1 MADPREVL
9 EQAQTVVVVG
19 ASSDP
24 EKPAHYVP
32 AFLKK
37 RGFRVI
43 PVNPTLDS
51 LLGERAYASLED
63 VPGPIDVVDVFRPA
77 SEAPEIARQ
86 AAAVGAGA
94 LWLQQGIRSA
104 EARAIAEASGMAYVE
119 DRCMRLESK
128 LHRIRKR

>member
-9 EQAQTVVVVG
+9 EQAQTVAVVG

-51 LLGERAYASLED
+51 MLGERAYASLED

>member
-9 EQAQTVVVVG
+9 EQAQTVAVVG

-24 EKPAHYVP
+24 EKPAHYVS
-32 AFLKK
+32 AFLKQ

-51 LLGERAYASLED
+51 LLGEPAYASLQE

-77 SEAPEIARQ
+77 SEAPDIARQ
-86 AAAVGAGA
+86 AAAVGARA
-94 LWLQQGIRSA
+94 LWLQQGIRSP
-104 EARAIAEASGMAYVE
+104 EARQIAEDSGMAYVE
-119 DRCMRLESK
+119 DRCMRLESM